1 MFSVNPGIVEKN
13 EGRGM
18 LVDAFKPFAKDTGI
32 STGGL
37 SLYLSTPKADHLRGG
52 TISVNCKFNTPYFCL
67 SQLMTKSGDVDEME
81 EHKSE
86 IVDKKLLKIAFLNA
100 TLSPDGHP
108 WET

>member
-1 MFSVNPGIVEKN
+1 
-13 EGRGM
+13 M

-37 SLYLSTPKADHLRGG
+37 SLYLSTLKADHLRGG
-52 TISVNCKFNTPYFCL
+52 TISVNCKFDMPCL
-67 SQLMTKSGDVDEME
+67 CLIQLMIKSGDVNEME

-100 TLSPDGHP
+100 TLSSNGHP